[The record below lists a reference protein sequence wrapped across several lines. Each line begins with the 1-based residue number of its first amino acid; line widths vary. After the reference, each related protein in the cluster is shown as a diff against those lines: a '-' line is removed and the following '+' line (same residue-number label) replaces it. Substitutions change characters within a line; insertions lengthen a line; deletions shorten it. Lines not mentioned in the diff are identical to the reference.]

1 MVKNGLKHEIQE
13 GLYSLHLYLRAL
25 ALAFLSRSV

>member
-1 MVKNGLKHEIQE
+1 MVEIGFKHEMQE
-13 GLYSLHLYLRAL
+13 GLYSLLLYLRAL